1 MKNNGLSLG
10 AGIGLTAGIVIGSI
24 TDNIALWL
32 PLGLCLGAGV
42 GMTLDDKNK
51 KSPKN

>member
-1 MKNNGLSLG
+1 MKNNGLPLG

-24 TDNIALWL
+24 TDNIGLWL

-42 GMTLDDKNK
+42 GMALDDKNK
-51 KSPKN
+51 KSPKK